1 MPGLK
6 QPPDGKHTSMQ
17 SIHELVKRVS
27 LLTLSL
33 FLFVLVSS
41 GQESIRELETKLKT
55 APNDESVLMELGR
68 MYHDLGVAGDDDA
81 VDKAFGMFERALS
94 LDSSNV
100 VALAYRG
107 SLWTLRARDSWWPP
121 SKLEYLKKGGVDL
134 DGAVSMDPTNIMV
147 RLIRGINGLG
157 LPGFLGRLP
166 KALEDFVLILRH
178 PEFPEQRKELK
189 VAVFYYAGVACKRA
203 DDDEKARELF
213 KQAMSVFPGSEFAKR
228 AEEELKDMGS

>member
-1 MPGLK
+1 MSPN
-6 QPPDGKHTSMQ
+6 QP
-17 SIHELVKRVS
+17 EVS
-27 LLTLSL
+27 RIFLLTLSL
-33 FLFVLVSS
+33 FILVTLSWA
-41 GQESIRELETKLKT
+41 QDRIRELESTLKS

-68 MYHDLGVAGDDDA
+68 LYHDRGVDGDDDA
-81 VDKAFGMFERALS
+81 VDRAFEIFERALL

-121 SKLEYLKKGGVDL
+121 NKLSYMQKGGEDL
-134 DGAVSMDPTNIMV
+134 DGAVSMEPGNIMV
-147 RLIRGINGLG
+147 RFMRGINGLG
-157 LPGFLGRLP
+157 LPGFLGKLP
-166 KALEDFVLILRH
+166 KALEDFIVILRH

-203 DDDEKARELF
+203 DDFEKARELF
-213 KQAMSVFPGSEFAKR
+213 KQAISVFPGSEFAKR